1 MEHYYLRIRD
11 RSLRLIVLGSG
22 YVGLPTAVLFADA
35 GFPVM
40 AADIKPDFVEALNDG
55 VSLII
60 YE

>member
-1 MEHYYLRIRD
+1 M
-11 RSLRLIVLGSG
+11 LGSG
-22 YVGLPTAVLFADA
+22 YIGLPTAVLFADA

-40 AADIKPDFVEALNDG
+40 AADIKPDVVEALNDG